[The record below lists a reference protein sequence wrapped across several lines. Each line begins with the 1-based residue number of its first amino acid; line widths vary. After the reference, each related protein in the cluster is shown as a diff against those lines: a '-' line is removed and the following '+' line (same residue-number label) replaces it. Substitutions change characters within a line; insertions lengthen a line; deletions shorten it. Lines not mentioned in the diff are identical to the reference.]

1 MTPKQF
7 NELQR
12 QADVIE
18 THAKNMEINWAV
30 ELFVETL
37 PLQFVDINEQ
47 SDKWHDLYSK
57 ECQLFGI
64 MSKFDKSQSVEYKKR
79 IAKESFKWKIK
90 QVTGFFM
97 LGDNHDFN
105 DEGHGYLDTRVEWG
119 GMQVDIIIY
128 RKAERE
134 TEFFVDMYGHNN
146 TSREARLEKERDLEK
161 QFYNYISNQ

>member
-1 MTPKQF
+1 MTPRQF
-7 NELQR
+7 AELQR

-18 THAKNMEINWAV
+18 TNAKNMEVNWAV

-79 IAKESFKWKIK
+79 ITKETFKWRIN
-90 QVTGFFM
+90 QVAGFFC
-97 LGDNHDFN
+97 LNQNSDFN
-105 DEGHGYLDTRVEWG
+105 DEGHGYIDTHVEWG
-119 GMQVDIIIY
+119 GTKVDVYIY
-128 RKAERE
+128 RKLERDP
-134 TEFFVDMYGHNN
+134 EFFVHIWDGDR
-146 TSREARLEKERDLEK
+146 SRESKIAAEKDIEK
-161 QFYNYISNQ
+161 RFYNYISNQ